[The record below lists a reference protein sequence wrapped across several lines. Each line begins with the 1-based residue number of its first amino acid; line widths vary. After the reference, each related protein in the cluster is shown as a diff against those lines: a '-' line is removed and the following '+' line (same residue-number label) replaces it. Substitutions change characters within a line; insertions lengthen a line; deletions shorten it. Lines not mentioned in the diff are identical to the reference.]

1 MWDVV
6 DDERDAVGDEG
17 RSRGSME
24 GVGWWRYK
32 AEREGERVRRGG
44 V

>member
-1 MWDVV
+1 MDVV
-6 DDERDAVGDEG
+6 DDERGVAGDDEG
-17 RSRGSME
+17 CGGRME

-32 AEREGERVRRGG
+32 AGREGERVRRGG